1 VKLARRSTLRPSMNI
16 IPLRTQMATTSLF
29 GNERDKVTFARKQ
42 AFIAQLMTHC
52 FNVPDLWR
60 LKKVRASARVHYVR
74 LAALTHHGARRARER
89 ADAFKSEADHEHRHF
104 GSLQ

>member
-1 VKLARRSTLRPSMNI
+1 MILARRSTLRPSMNI

-42 AFIAQLMTHC
+42 AFFAQLMTHC
-52 FNVPDLWR
+52 FNVPNLWR
-60 LKKVRASARVHYVR
+60 LKKVRASARVHTCD
-74 LAALTHHGARRARER
+74 LPPSLTMARRARER

>member
-1 VKLARRSTLRPSMNI
+1 MNI

-52 FNVPDLWR
+52 FNVPNLWR

-74 LAALTHHGARRARER
+74 LAALTHHGAARSR
-89 ADAFKSEADHEHRHF
+89 TGGRVQVG
-104 GSLQ
+104 GSAHLGQRSSCRTSPGKGVMVD